1 MRRED
6 FIEDA
11 VAAQVDR
18 EYDQDRATDD
28 GIGRYGAYLRDR
40 LDDFRDC
47 DFGEDDRGLRDRVV
61 FTQRAWAIANGP
73 IMEPALV
80 LTHPRVGPV
89 TTAADDWDYQ
99 HLLVTV
105 EMLSKLPAGMHDAL
119 GYKWGGLDYSP
130 LWGWRRHERSRS
142 PQPPFLAVPTLELSF
157 PIVASILPAPPPLDR
172 ASPLEGLVSAAYAA
186 VDVIV
191 AALNRN
197 LRPALALLDPPG
209 SGR

>member
-1 MRRED
+1 MRPED
-6 FIEDA
+6 FIGEA
-11 VAAQVDR
+11 VAAWVDR
-18 EYDQDRATDD
+18 GYDRDRATDD

-40 LDDFRDC
+40 LDGFRDC
-47 DFGEDDRGLRDRVV
+47 DFGEDDRDLRDRVV
-61 FTQRAWAIANGP
+61 FAQRAWAIANGP

-105 EMLSKLPAGMHDAL
+105 EVLSELPAGMYDAL

-130 LWGWRRHERSRS
+130 LWGWRQRERSRS
-142 PQPPFLAVPTLELSF
+142 PQPPFLAVPRLDLSF
-157 PIVASILPAPPPLDR
+157 PIVATILPSPPPLDQD
-172 ASPLEGLVSAAYAA
+172 SPLEGLVAAAYAA
-186 VDVIV
+186 VDAIV
-191 AALNRN
+191 TALNRH
-197 LRPALALLDPPG
+197 LQPVLALLDPPG